1 MKDRSRDSNFFRRWL
16 NISIREIP
24 VLRVGLFLYCPPP
37 QENKAEQTLGF
48 LSYQDFSVAF
58 ELFVFYYQDKNWR
71 FLDSPVPWTGLN

>member
-24 VLRVGLFLYCPPP
+24 VPRVGLFLS

-58 ELFVFYYQDKNWR
+58 ECSFSITKIRIGDSWTVLSLGQD
-71 FLDSPVPWTGLN
+71 